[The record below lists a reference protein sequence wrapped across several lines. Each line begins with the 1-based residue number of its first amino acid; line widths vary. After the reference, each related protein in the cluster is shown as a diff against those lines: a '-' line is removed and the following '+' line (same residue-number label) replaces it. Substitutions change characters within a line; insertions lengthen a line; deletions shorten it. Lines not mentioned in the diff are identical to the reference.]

1 MKKILC
7 LTAIVLTLASFTACS
22 SEDGKIQDNSSTGSN
37 GGMVS
42 DMVSDVES
50 SLGIGDN
57 TDTASDTDTA
67 TMTDSDTTSMS
78 GGTTSR

>member
-22 SEDGKIQDNSSTGSN
+22 SEDGKIKDNSTASK
-37 GGMVS
+37 GGIVS

-57 TDTASDTDTA
+57 TDTTSYTDTA